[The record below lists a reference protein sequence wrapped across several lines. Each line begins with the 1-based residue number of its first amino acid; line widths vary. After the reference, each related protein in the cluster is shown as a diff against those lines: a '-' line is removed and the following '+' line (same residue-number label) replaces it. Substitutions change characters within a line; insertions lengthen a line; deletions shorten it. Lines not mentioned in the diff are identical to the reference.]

1 MSRGNYP
8 VKSCVSEMDS
18 TDILSSPPV
27 FDRRR
32 DEYSKWKKLY
42 SVWSIVSKVAKKTR
56 GGLIILSL
64 DEETREEV
72 LEQLAIDDLKG
83 KNSEKRVITVL
94 DEIFKK
100 DESITAYK
108 IYEEFELYTRPAN
121 CAVSDYCKEFHRKYQ
136 KVKGSGN
143 ELSEPVLAYRLLKS
157 ANLNET
163 DVKLIIATVPQITYD
178 EMSKQL
184 QKTFVGEIPSITNSC
199 SKNSSTKKRRRQNK
213 CGQSIKDHLISDKSE
228 VGHPKFKKVKGNN
241 PVDSYGNMILC

>member
-1 MSRGNYP
+1 M
-8 VKSCVSEMDS
+8 KSCVSEMDN

-83 KNSEKRVITVL
+83 KNSEKKVITVL

-100 DESITAYK
+100 DESVTAYK

-184 QKTFVGEIPSITNSC
+184 KKTFVGEIPNMPQSRCTNPT
-199 SKNSSTKKRRRQNK
+199 TKKRRRYK
-213 CGQSIKDHLISDKSE
+213 GDQSLTKDHLSSGKSE
-228 VGHPKFKKVKGNN
+228 TKLIVRQIHGGVLHPPPMDLV
-241 PVDSYGNMILC
+241 PP